1 MKKQWVPI
9 LILVWLVLL
18 TVCMVLFQ
26 MRTGT
31 IDEILDEQDR
41 QAGILIKQSEI
52 LALKTVLVRAL
63 VEQVRS
69 DRETAKDEVA
79 LSLEELPQEQMIRK
93 AEDRPALLRIPS
105 GDRHPEC
112 VIKEHLR
119 KGVSL

>member
-26 MRTGT
+26 RRTGVV
-31 IDEILDEQDR
+31 DEILDEQDR

-52 LALKTVLVRAL
+52 LALNTVLVRAL

-69 DRETAKDEVA
+69 GRETAKDEVT
-79 LSLEELPQEQMIRK
+79 LRLEELPQ
-93 AEDRPALLRIPS
+93 
-105 GDRHPEC
+105 
-112 VIKEHLR
+112 
-119 KGVSL
+119 

>member
-26 MRTGT
+26 MRTGVV
-31 IDEILDEQDR
+31 DEILDEQDR

-52 LALKTVLVRAL
+52 LALNTVLVRAL

-79 LSLEELPQEQMIRK
+79 LRLEELPQ
-93 AEDRPALLRIPS
+93 
-105 GDRHPEC
+105 
-112 VIKEHLR
+112 
-119 KGVSL
+119 